1 MLFFKRAK
9 LERQLMEEI
18 KSYAGVKD
26 FPYGDAK
33 AIADFLSVY
42 DRGKESVLMA
52 AFSASRTIEK
62 YPSLYRNWD
71 NLMIKYKK
79 LGLFPN
85 WDIVIDE

>member
-1 MLFFKRAK
+1 MLFKKLK

-18 KSYAGVKD
+18 KRYANVTE
-26 FPYGDAK
+26 FPPSDARV
-33 AIADFLSVY
+33 IADFLNAY
-42 DRGKESVLMA
+42 NRGN
-52 AFSASRTIEK
+52 AFIMLTGPSAVGTLEK

-85 WDIVIDE
+85 WSVSIDE